1 MAESNLR
8 ITATF
13 DPSSLIDGLRRA
25 ADALEASRPEPVA
38 GVTLEDALD
47 EVESMVTQ
55 HCHALGEWY
64 ETGALSA
71 NRDAFDL
78 LVRAGRAEY
87 VGGEPFGRMATIR
100 LTRGEREVVDVPSP
114 DDLVM
119 LDPDCRA
126 DKHGSCVGG
135 PCTCNCHEV
144 HRA

>member
-25 ADALEASRPEPVA
+25 ADALEASREEPVA
-38 GVTLEDALD
+38 GVTLSEALD

-87 VGGEPFGRMATIR
+87 VGEPFGRMATIR
-100 LTRGEREVVDVPSP
+100 LHPPVERAVVDVPGP
-114 DDLVM
+114 DDLVV

-126 DKHGSCVGG
+126 GKHGSCVGG
-135 PCTCNCHEV
+135 PCTCTCHEGIG
-144 HRA
+144 A